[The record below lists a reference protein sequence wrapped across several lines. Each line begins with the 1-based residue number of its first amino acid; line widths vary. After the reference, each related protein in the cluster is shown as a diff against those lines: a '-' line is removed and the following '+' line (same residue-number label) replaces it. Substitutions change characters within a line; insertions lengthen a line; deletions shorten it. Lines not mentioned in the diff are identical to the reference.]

1 MIKKEKKFNEI
12 PGPEKAA
19 LAAKWLQDKQA
30 GQIVLLNVAGLCSI
44 TDHIVVCSARSVKHA
59 QSLADHLLDK
69 CSEDNIEFLGMEGRP
84 SGEWVL
90 VDMNDVIVHIFL
102 SDHREH
108 YNIEGM
114 WSEAERT
121 DIAEEE

>member
-1 MIKKEKKFNEI
+1 MNKKKKFNEI

-19 LAAKWLQDKQA
+19 LTAQWLVDKQA
-30 GQIVLLNVAGLCSI
+30 SRIVLLDVQGLCSI

-59 QSLADHLLDK
+59 QSLADHLLEK
-69 CSEDNIEFLGMEGRP
+69 CNEENIEFLGMEGR
-84 SGEWVL
+84 STGEWVL
-90 VDMNDVIVHIFL
+90 VDMNDVIVHIFQNDL
-102 SDHREH
+102 RDH

-121 DIAEEE
+121 DIAEED